1 MEMTRRTLC
10 EEALEWQLSQPLKE
24 KWEALLA
31 ELRRFERVTVAFSG
45 GVDSSLLLAAAVR
58 VHGDRALALTARSP
72 SLSERDLA
80 RAVEVSKYLG
90 VRHHFVETD
99 ELERP
104 AYRANLGERCYHCK
118 AALFEAA
125 GLAKG
130 EAARLQGIAEGQL
143 CYGAIMDDLGDHRP
157 GMRAAEDYQVVA
169 PLISAAFYKSDVRAL
184 ARALEL
190 PNWDQPA
197 GACLASRFPD
207 GVEVSEEALERV
219 GRYEA
224 RLSLLGLVTLRARHH
239 ERGLLRLELGASE
252 LQRCF
257 SEPALREEITA
268 AAKALGFRF
277 VSIDLEG
284 YRSGSGNRSDS
295 PLISLHEPA
304 RG

>member
-1 MEMTRRTLC
+1 MGKIQR
-10 EEALEWQLSQPLKE
+10 ALGEGARERLSSPLRE
-24 KWEALLA
+24 KWERLLA
-31 ELRRFERVTVAFSG
+31 ELGSFQQVTVAFSG
-45 GVDSSLLLAAAVR
+45 GVDSSLLLAAAVC
-58 VHGDRALALTARSP
+58 VHGDGTLALTARSP
-72 SLSERDLA
+72 SLSERDLM
-80 RAVEVSKYLG
+80 RAVEVSTYLG
-90 VRHHFVETD
+90 ARHRFVETD

-130 EAARLQGIAEGQL
+130 EAARLQGVAEGQL

-169 PLISAAFYKSDVRAL
+169 PLISAAIYKSDVRAI
-184 ARALEL
+184 ARVLEL

-239 ERGLLRLELGASE
+239 ERGLLRLELGAEE

-257 SEPALREEITA
+257 SEPALREEITV

-284 YRSGSGNRSDS
+284 YRSGSGNQAGS
-295 PLISLHEPA
+295 PLVSLHEPA
-304 RG
+304 HG